1 MDQPSFCINLS
12 TQWMITEEAEVK
24 NFLFN
29 KLIQTLAKKLRIVHN
44 KLFFLCRIIELMLLF
59 VM

>member
-1 MDQPSFCINLS
+1 MDQPTFRIKSVNLF
-12 TQWMITEEAEVK
+12 QEEE

-29 KLIQTLAKKLRIVHN
+29 KLVQTLAKKTKN
-44 KLFFLCRIIELMLLF
+44 CTQKTNFCLCRIIELMLLF